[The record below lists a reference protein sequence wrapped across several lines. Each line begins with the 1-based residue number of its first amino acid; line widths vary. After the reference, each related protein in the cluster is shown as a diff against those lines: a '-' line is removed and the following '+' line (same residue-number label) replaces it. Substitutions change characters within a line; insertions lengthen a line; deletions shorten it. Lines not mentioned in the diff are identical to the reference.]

1 MIFGG
6 SAIIASAEI
15 MKFSGHWF
23 FTTFFTPIV
32 WTGYIILVDGINYL
46 WHRRSL
52 IIGDTR
58 NFLWMLPISVGLW
71 YLFEFYNLFI
81 ENWRYVGLPENRMV
95 RYFGYF
101 WSFATIWPG
110 IFETYILLTGIKLFD
125 RIRCKSFVPSPRTIW
140 IMIFIGTALELIPL
154 LFPNRYWAPA
164 IWTGFVLMLDP
175 INYRLGLSS
184 ILRQLRSGTLGGIL
198 RLFATG
204 LVCGFLWEFWN
215 FWAGGKWVYS
225 IPYLGNVKI
234 FEMPIIG
241 FLGFIPFAVEVFVM
255 YVFVG
260 WVFKK
265 ILDVSFIHFEL

>member
-1 MIFGG
+1 
-6 SAIIASAEI
+6 
-15 MKFSGHWF
+15 
-23 FTTFFTPIV
+23 
-32 WTGYIILVDGINYL
+32 
-46 WHRRSL
+46 
-52 IIGDTR
+52 
-58 NFLWMLPISVGLW
+58 
-71 YLFEFYNLFI
+71 
-81 ENWRYVGLPENRMV
+81 
-95 RYFGYF
+95 
-101 WSFATIWPG
+101 
-110 IFETYILLTGIKLFD
+110 
-125 RIRCKSFVPSPRTIW
+125 
-140 IMIFIGTALELIPL
+140 MIFIGTALELIPL